1 EHGGDKLASLAPEA
15 VVPSKVARDV
25 LRTRLAALDAGSLAV
40 LSAAS
45 GLGASFEPAVL
56 HRPRRAALEP
66 PPDPPASAPQ
76 TRALGRHGYRFAHAL
91 LRSILYDDMPPGER
105 VAAHRRA
112 AEIYSELGQG
122 QRRLSEIA
130 HHYYRSLAAGDAGR
144 VAAAARAAA
153 EAAGRMH
160 AFEDAATYYRW
171 ALEAQSLD
179 PAAKAGSRAECLYAL
194 GTCERLAGQYPASRR
209 TLVQVIELARSAPH
223 LDLLLLAAR
232 TLRVT
237 HAVGGV
243 PDPLVRSV
251 LEDAL
256 RLAPPGADARR
267 ISALAQL
274 ACVPPY

>member
-1 EHGGDKLASLAPEA
+1 
-15 VVPSKVARDV
+15 
-25 LRTRLAALDAGSLAV
+25 AALDAGSLAV

-45 GLGASFEPAVL
+45 VLGESFELAIL
-56 HRPRRAALEP
+56 HRLRGAALEP
-66 PPDPPASAPQ
+66 LLDALESAGQ
-76 TRALGRHGYRFAHAL
+76 TGLLVSDGPHRYRFAHAL

-194 GTCERLAGQYPASRR
+194 GTCERLAGQYAASRR
-209 TLVQVIELARSAPH
+209 TLVQVIELAR
-223 LDLLLLAAR
+223 
-232 TLRVT
+232 
-237 HAVGGV
+237 
-243 PDPLVRSV
+243 
-251 LEDAL
+251 
-256 RLAPPGADARR
+256 
-267 ISALAQL
+267 
-274 ACVPPY
+274 